1 MIPVRGYDGHKVA
14 VLGLGRSGR
23 PAISALRAGG
33 AEVVAWDDG
42 EAARATAE
50 AEGIALVDLT
60 RPKAFDGVAALIVS
74 PGIPHLYPAPHAAV
88 AAAWE
93 AGVAVDN
100 DVGLF
105 FRSFATPAWES
116 GRRRSSASPA
126 RTASRRRRRCW
137 RTSSRPAG
145 GRCRWAA
152 TSAAACS
159 TSTRPRTAWW

>member
-74 PGIPHLYPAPHAAV
+74 PGIPHL
-88 AAAWE
+88 
-93 AGVAVDN
+93 
-100 DVGLF
+100 
-105 FRSFATPAWES
+105 
-116 GRRRSSASPA
+116 
-126 RTASRRRRRCW
+126 
-137 RTSSRPAG
+137 
-145 GRCRWAA
+145 
-152 TSAAACS
+152 
-159 TSTRPRTAWW
+159 